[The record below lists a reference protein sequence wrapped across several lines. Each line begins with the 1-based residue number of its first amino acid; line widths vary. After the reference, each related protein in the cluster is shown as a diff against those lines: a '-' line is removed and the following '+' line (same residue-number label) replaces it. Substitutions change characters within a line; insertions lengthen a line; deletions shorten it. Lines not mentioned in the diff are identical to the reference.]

1 MDLTC
6 VLFQFMGHGAPAMAM
21 QGLFYNQPCHYYGA
35 AFSREQLGARTTV
48 TFPRPFFP
56 PPPRAFMHVPFGE
69 SFPPHLS
76 SLLVSPLLSGGFPT
90 QQYQQAAGRGG
101 GMGADGRRACSQDW
115 DTARPTPPE
124 ATPWT
129 RLSAAAPFFLKRER
143 GRFVVF
149 FFSLR
154 HLAFILLPSL
164 SLLFRFVFSLS
175 PSFC

>member
-1 MDLTC
+1 MCSLS
-6 VLFQFMGHGAPAMAM
+6 VHGSRRSCHGNAGALLQPA
-21 QGLFYNQPCHYYGA
+21 LPLLWRRIVPGA
-35 AFSREQLGARTTV
+35 AWGSNYGDLPSPLFS
-48 TFPRPFFP
+48 

-90 QQYQQAAGRGG
+90 QQYKQAAGRGG

-129 RLSAAAPFFLKRER
+129 RLSSAPLFEERER
-143 GRFVVF
+143 EVP
-149 FFSLR
+149 S
-154 HLAFILLPSL
+154 FILFSSPPCLYPSFPL
-164 SLLFRFVFSLS
+164 SLLLRFVFSLS
-175 PSFC
+175 PSFF

>member
-1 MDLTC
+1 
-6 VLFQFMGHGAPAMAM
+6 MGYGAPAIAM
-21 QGLFYNQPCHYYGA
+21 QGLFYNQPYPFYGA
-35 AFSREQLGARTTV
+35 ALSREQLGARTTV

-56 PPPRAFMHVPFGE
+56 PASLHVPFGE

-129 RLSAAAPFFLKRER
+129 RLSSAPLFEERER
-143 GRFVVF
+143 EVP
-149 FFSLR
+149 S
-154 HLAFILLPSL
+154 FILFSSPPCLYPPS
-164 SLLFRFVFSLS
+164 LFRFCFDL
-175 PSFC
+175 FFH